1 MGFIRGYEKN
11 TSIPHPSPERVESFE
26 ELIKISQRT
35 QEALL
40 ARVSYLEARISQVLH
55 DYSSLHAE
63 DKSLLSQFKDLE
75 RKLQLGE
82 PHISPKLNVSVKT
95 TYKKMAGCQPHELDG
110 VQHKKP
116 QHPYYYYYYYYHHH
130 PFPQP
135 HNVPHPL
142 ARNGPRPS
150 RHNSKQ
156 DSCSPK

>member
-1 MGFIRGYEKN
+1 MRGSEKN
-11 TSIPHPSPERVESFE
+11 TSIPHPSPECVESFE
-26 ELIKISQRT
+26 ELIPQRT

-40 ARVSYLEARISQVLH
+40 ARVSYLEARILQVLH

-82 PHISPKLNVSVKT
+82 PHIAPKLNVSVKT

-116 QHPYYYYYYYYHHH
+116 QHPYYYHHHH

-135 HNVPHPL
+135 HKVPHPL
-142 ARNGPRPS
+142 ARNGTRPS